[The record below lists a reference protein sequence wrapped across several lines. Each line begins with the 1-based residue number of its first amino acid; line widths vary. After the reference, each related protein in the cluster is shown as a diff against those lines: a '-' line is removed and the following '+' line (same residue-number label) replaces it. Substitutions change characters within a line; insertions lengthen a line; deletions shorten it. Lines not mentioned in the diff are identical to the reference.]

1 MTQPHETAPQIAFS
15 LQRLDELVGS
25 LSIEDRARLT
35 GGVDAWHA
43 AGIDSIGLGQML
55 TLDGPNG
62 VRTVAF
68 PEGSSA
74 TCTPCGTGLGATWD
88 EKLVAEVAAR
98 IGAEAKSADVRYML
112 APVLNLVRSPLA
124 GRDFECYSEDP
135 VLAARLGAAYI
146 AGVQSQGVAACP
158 KHFVANDSEAR
169 RTTVN
174 CIVDERTLREVYLLP
189 FEAAAG
195 AGAWSMMAA
204 YNLVNGVHCTGNRD
218 LAGRILR
225 DEWGWDGV
233 LMSDWHATNDALEA
247 SAGLDLEM
255 PGPPHHLGAHLAAAV
270 RRGEVDE
277 ETLNGAAM
285 RILRLA
291 SRVGALRDT
300 GSGPAG
306 EAGARPDPLAPIL
319 LSGAAAAALVRRA
332 AADSFV
338 LLSNHGI
345 LPLAAAGS
353 AAWRSSGPMRR
364 LPASREGAPLTSTR
378 RTRSR
383 RSRACGRR
391 CRRASSSSMSPAP
404 EPTCSCRL

>member
-1 MTQPHETAPQIAFS
+1 MTQPHETAPQTAFS
-15 LQRLDELVGS
+15 LERLDELVRS

-43 AGIDSIGLGQML
+43 AGIDSIGLGEMV

-88 EKLVAEVAAR
+88 EKLVAEIAAR
-98 IGAEAKSADVRYML
+98 VGAEAKSADVHYML

-146 AGVQSQGVAACP
+146 AGMQSRGVAACP
-158 KHFVANDSEAR
+158 KHFVANDSETR

-174 CIVDERTLREVYLLP
+174 CVVDERTLREVYLLP

-195 AGAWSMMAA
+195 AGAWAMMAA

-218 LAGRILR
+218 LTGKILR

-255 PGPPHHLGAHLAAAV
+255 PGPPHHFGAHLAAAV

-277 ETLNGAAM
+277 ETLNCAAM
-285 RILRLA
+285 RILRPLIPRGRRPSGHARTGPSLRRRGRRARPEGGRGLIRSALQPRNPAPGHHRSPPRGGHRPQRGNSLHPGRRRRSHRRAVRGLA
-291 SRVGALRDT
+291 ARR
-300 GSGPAG
+300 PAG
-306 EAGARPDPLAPIL
+306 CVAGRHRARP
-319 LSGAAAAALVRRA
+319 
-332 AADSFV
+332 
-338 LLSNHGI
+338 
-345 LPLAAAGS
+345 
-353 AAWRSSGPMRR
+353 
-364 LPASREGAPLTSTR
+364 
-378 RTRSR
+378 
-383 RSRACGRR
+383 
-391 CRRASSSSMSPAP
+391 
-404 EPTCSCRL
+404 